1 MRDRVIFIDDEPNIR
16 KTMEAIFHRAGY
28 EITCFPG
35 LSWAID
41 ALNNDPVD
49 VLITDL
55 SMPEHDGLQILDHV
69 MRFHM
74 GIPVILMT
82 AYGSVES
89 ATRAMKQGAYDF
101 LMKPV
106 NTEELLRIVRSA
118 IETRRRRSRAALE
131 GYAPVPVSVVPNR
144 SECLPLLGSSDAS
157 KKLNSEVLRATQSN
171 LPVVLMGAQGSL
183 LREIAQEIHARSE
196 RSAEIFLE
204 LGFSVLEPEFHG
216 TEVFGLEKG
225 ATPAAFFSRPGRL
238 ELSAGG
244 VLFLEDVET
253 LEPVARGLLTR
264 AVRDSQF
271 TRVGGFFPQAL
282 SAQLILAVTRDES
295 WVPNPELQGLLRAA
309 GGVEIRVPRL
319 EERAQDFIEWL
330 PRMVDRAC
338 ARYAL
343 PKKQVHPEWVSKM
356 SKKSYPFQWESLRE
370 EVLKEVKETVG
381 PVVGA

>member
-35 LSWAID
+35 LSWAVD
-41 ALNNDPVD
+41 ALNTDPVD

-106 NTEELLRIVRSA
+106 NTDELLRIVRSA
-118 IETRRRRSRAALE
+118 IETKRRRSRAALE
-131 GYAPVPVSVVPNR
+131 GFAPAPVSVAPIR
-144 SECLPLLGSSDAS
+144 SECLPLLGSSEAS
-157 KKLNSEVLRATQSN
+157 KKLNADVLRATQSD
-171 LPVVLMGAQGSL
+171 LPAILMGPPGSL
-183 LREIAQEIHARSE
+183 LREIAQEIHARSQ

-204 LGFSVLEPEFHG
+204 LGFSVLEPEFHA

-238 ELSAGG
+238 ELAAGG
-244 VLFLEDVET
+244 VLFLEDVEV
-253 LEPVARGLLTR
+253 LEASARAMLTR
-264 AVRDSQF
+264 AVRDAQF

-282 SAQLILAVTRDES
+282 SAQLILAVTREEA
-295 WVPNPELQGLLRAA
+295 WVPNTELQGLLRAA
-309 GGVEIRVPRL
+309 GGVDIRVPRL
-319 EERAQDFIEWL
+319 EERTADFAEWL

-338 ARYAL
+338 ARFAL
-343 PKKQVHPEWVSKM
+343 PKKQVHPVWVSEM
-356 SKKSYPFQWESLRE
+356 SKKTWPFQWESLRE
-370 EVLKEVKETVG
+370 AVLQAVKETEG